1 MINPVAKTP
10 KTARWCNQQTYLGKN
25 QETHYLL
32 PFVFHLFIFI
42 FGLSKKYKGVI
53 DSEIISIVA
62 GMLAQGS
69 SHQFL
74 SGEGNHMAFLQQKAM
89 LR

>member
-42 FGLSKKYKGVI
+42 FGLSKKPNF
-53 DSEIISIVA
+53 DPIVKWK
-62 GMLAQGS
+62 QI
-69 SHQFL
+69 
-74 SGEGNHMAFLQQKAM
+74 
-89 LR
+89 